1 MQKRFIG
8 LFFFM
13 LMAVGAVRVSAQD
26 TVEEPTSEES
36 GVKVIPPLFE
46 YPTVPEGITS
56 WSESSDWLVEHF
68 WDSFDFKQ
76 KGVAQVQLNHAFK
89 TYCVPMQFANRDV
102 TMKSLKKLFDSL
114 NKNPTMLVQ
123 FTKAAERVIYKPE
136 TSEVLIDEVYVE
148 FLRNLLNNKKVPK
161 IYKSKYEPQ
170 FKALSNTLIGNK
182 MPKFNFLDR
191 HGVKTEY
198 SPEAIFTIIEF
209 GDPDCVE
216 CSMNRIRL
224 ESDTFLQQL
233 AKDGK
238 LRILF
243 ISPEVAPEDMESW
256 RESVM
261 DYPHYWTVGASED
274 LEEIVDLRK
283 TPCIYIL
290 DNARNIVSKDA
301 TPESVHKYLE
311 QQFQT
316 LN

>member
-1 MQKRFIG
+1 MQKKFIV
-8 LFFFM
+8 LFLSLLMSAGFF
-13 LMAVGAVRVSAQD
+13 RVCAQESVSEDASD
-26 TVEEPTSEES
+26 TG
-36 GVKVIPPLFE
+36 GVMVLPPLFE

-56 WSESSDWLVEHF
+56 WSEGSDWLVEHF

-76 KGVAQVQLNHAFK
+76 KGVGQIQLNHAFK
-89 TYCVPMQFANRDV
+89 TYCVPMQFAKRDV
-102 TMKSLKKLFDSL
+102 TMKSIKKLFDSL
-114 NKNPTMLVQ
+114 NKNPTLLVQ
-123 FTKAAERVIYKPE
+123 FTKSAERVIYKPE

-148 FLRNLLNNKKVPK
+148 FLRNLLKNKKVPE

-170 FKALSNTLIGNK
+170 FKALSNTLIGNP
-182 MPKFNFLDR
+182 MPRFNFWDR

-198 SPEAIFTIIEF
+198 SPEAIYTIIEF

-224 ESDTFLQQL
+224 ETDTFLQQL

-243 ISPEVAPEDMESW
+243 ISPDVAPEDMEHW

-274 LEEIVDLRK
+274 LEEIVDLRR

-290 DNARNIVSKDA
+290 DNARNIVYKDA
-301 TPESVHKYLE
+301 TPETAHQFLE
-311 QQFQT
+311 QQI
-316 LN
+316 N